1 MSWDRNSPIINKME
15 KTKRQVVFMAQIFHV
30 FQCPNNTLKK
40 VFRLILYKGFY
51 STIKMTSLAKPKHP
65 NPLLTFEYKSEG
77 SAKKSGPPDKYE
89 STLK

>member
-65 NPLLTFEYKSEG
+65 NPLLTFEYKREG
-77 SAKKSGPPDKYE
+77 SANKSGPPDKYE